1 MNKKELRRVLGR
13 DEYNSL
19 ATLISNLSKERIL
32 LTGAE
37 GSLGTRLVERLS
49 KENVKFLATDILG
62 EHEYLD
68 NTDFKNVFSV
78 VNKYRPTIIV
88 NIAGAKHAPLG
99 EKETWKTLSVN
110 TLGTKNLIDCAPPNC
125 KVILLSTCKANNA
138 EVVYVASKLIAE
150 RMTLNAGGSI
160 VRCFNVVE
168 TSGNVFEIWNDVPED
183 IPIKV
188 VEACSMYFISLDEA
202 VGLIIYT
209 MNAPQGRYIV
219 NSTELRKMGDVAKDL
234 YPDRKKIVINPRLGD
249 RIDEKFMSTSE
260 TIESYHL
267 DSSVVKIKSIHD

>member
-125 KVILLSTCKANNA
+125 KVI
-138 EVVYVASKLIAE
+138 
-150 RMTLNAGGSI
+150 
-160 VRCFNVVE
+160 
-168 TSGNVFEIWNDVPED
+168 
-183 IPIKV
+183 
-188 VEACSMYFISLDEA
+188 
-202 VGLIIYT
+202 
-209 MNAPQGRYIV
+209 
-219 NSTELRKMGDVAKDL
+219 
-234 YPDRKKIVINPRLGD
+234 
-249 RIDEKFMSTSE
+249 
-260 TIESYHL
+260 
-267 DSSVVKIKSIHD
+267 